1 MRLEILT
8 LLVLIIAVLV
18 SSGCI
23 GKTVSEDD
31 NVALPYC
38 VPNYYCGE
46 SSGCENG
53 MQVTECVDTNEC
65 GKEFFIET
73 EEEGPRLEY
82 MRNVF
87 AQFCLEQPSLCINRY
102 AIIEKC
108 GDVIDNTYEISR
120 ILSEICPEFDNAP
133 MYEGSLFYHVLYSDI
148 EKVYFDFDSY
158 EIYFNGQGLPNA
170 FCDKGDEPGENINY
184 WYCSVLVNAVMID
197 KQGTILGEQGR
208 AMYIVFNEN
217 REYLETKC

>member
-1 MRLEILT
+1 MI
-8 LLVLIIAVLV
+8 VVLV
-18 SSGCI
+18 GSGCI

-31 NVALPYC
+31 NIALPYC

-46 SSGCENG
+46 SSGCKNG

-108 GDVIDNTYEISR
+108 GDVIDDTYEISR
-120 ILSEICPEFDNAP
+120 ILLDICPEFDNAP

-158 EIYFNGQGLPNA
+158 EIYFDAHGSQKA

-184 WYCSVLVNAVMID
+184 WYCSVLVDAVMID
-197 KQGTILGEQGR
+197 KQGTILGEEYR
-208 AMYIVFNEN
+208 HMYIVFNEN
-217 REYLETKC
+217 GEYLETKC